1 MVEFILWVIFTKIV
15 SQVVIVKKIV
25 IVEKNWNNWKGIFS
39 SNINE
44 FIKTVLNLLFFFT
57 KRFYTHRKHKKHKK
71 HQKAQKAPKS
81 TKTMKTHPSKS
92 NKRKWAGKNKKCTW
106 KHLRGKKSL
115 IYVWCL
121 QRKNK
126 KVSTMEMLIPLN

>member
-1 MVEFILWVIFTKIV
+1 MVEFILWVIFTQIV

-44 FIKTVLNLLFFFT
+44 FIKTVLNLFFFYE
-57 KRFYTHRKHKKHKK
+57 KILHAQKAQKHEK
-71 HQKAQKAPKS
+71 HQKAQKAPKN

-92 NKRKWAGKNKKCTW
+92 NKRKWASKNKKM
-106 KHLRGKKSL
+106 HLKTFKGGKVAYL
-115 IYVWCL
+115 RLVL
-121 QRKNK
+121 AK
-126 KVSTMEMLIPLN
+126 KK